1 MYLPL
6 LSASRRSRSS
16 VTAFGGYDHTAA
28 CGEAEFYEEQNLS
41 SRQYPAL
48 CPRLPR
54 TRAATLSAPHGLYA
68 KNGLIWVDGTRLFYN
83 GQDVGAVAD
92 SDKVFCGIGSKV
104 LIWPDKVYLDTAD
117 QTLHPLGARWEAAGN
132 VSFSPAREDGTAYTV
147 KTTGPTP
154 PEEPENGDYWLDT
167 GGTGDVLRVYSS
179 ASESWNAVA
188 TTYLRIGAA
197 GIGENFARY
206 DTVTVSGVSGG
217 LLGESTAAAL
227 NTDLTVWDC
236 GADYLT
242 VTGLLD
248 RTVLQT
254 PEDGTI
260 TVERRI
266 PNLDY
271 LTESDNRVWGCSSAD
286 HAIYACRL
294 GDPTNWF
301 SYIGTAADS
310 YTVSVGSDGPFTG
323 AATCMGYVLLF
334 KENLV
339 HKIYG
344 TKPANYQV
352 TTVACRGVRPG
363 ASASLALAGETL
375 YYLSAD
381 GVMQYDGS
389 LPACISAA
397 FGPVRYVAG
406 AAGAGPGE
414 CRFSLQDAAGGW
426 HLFCYDTV
434 RRIWHREDDTHAL
447 AFAAAGQTLYWLS
460 ADGGLWAAGT
470 EQDPY
475 AGSTGQ
481 EPGVEW
487 SGTTGAIGLYTADH
501 KFVSRLELRLEAQ
514 AGASLRLEAQYEDAG
529 GWETLAAWTPA
540 PRRSLLVPV
549 VPRRSRWLRLRLS
562 GSGEVVLYSLT
573 RIIEQ
578 GSEL

>member
-132 VSFSPAREDGTAYTV
+132 VSFSPAREDGT
-147 KTTGPTP
+147 
-154 PEEPENGDYWLDT
+154 
-167 GGTGDVLRVYSS
+167 
-179 ASESWNAVA
+179 
-188 TTYLRIGAA
+188 
-197 GIGENFARY
+197 
-206 DTVTVSGVSGG
+206 
-217 LLGESTAAAL
+217 
-227 NTDLTVWDC
+227 
-236 GADYLT
+236 
-242 VTGLLD
+242 
-248 RTVLQT
+248 
-254 PEDGTI
+254 I

-266 PNLDY
+266 PDLDY